1 MVQLIDFARLD
12 VVKYKRE
19 EVKIIDIIIEEEGL
33 LNYSSKELY
42 DKIFAA
48 VQEKMAAQITLNDK
62 IYFKLTI
69 TDSTITDAEYS
80 IMYFICANIIAA
92 NLLVGKMRERE
103 PRLKIPT
110 TIATNGL
117 FGLVWLRKMVNE
129 QMVCDTVGGV
139 VKINDR
145 ERGIV

>member
-1 MVQLIDFARLD
+1 MVQLIDFEQLN
-12 VVKYKRE
+12 VVKYKEE
-19 EVKIIDIIIEEEGL
+19 EVKIIDIAIEEEGL

-42 DKIFAA
+42 DKIFAV

-62 IYFKLTI
+62 LYFKLTI
-69 TDSTITDAEYS
+69 TDSTITDVEYS

-110 TIATNGL
+110 TISTNGL
-117 FGLVWLRKMVNE
+117 FSLVWLRRMVNE
-129 QMVCDTVGGV
+129 QMVCNIVGGV
-139 VKINDR
+139 VKINDK